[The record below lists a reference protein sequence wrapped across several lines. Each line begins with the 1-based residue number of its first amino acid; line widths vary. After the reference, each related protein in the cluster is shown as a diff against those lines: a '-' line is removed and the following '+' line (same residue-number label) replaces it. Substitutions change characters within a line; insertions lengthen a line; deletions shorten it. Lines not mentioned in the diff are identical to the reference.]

1 MNTNRLSI
9 AAALLFFGAATILSN
24 GLPIG
29 LADAHAARAKAAP
42 RSVKTATKLIRQ
54 SATQLTK
61 DYAKGRALNVCTGL
75 TAKARKSLGGGV
87 GCVTTVKRVAKLKPI
102 KKISIKKI
110 VLRRNRAWADVSGY
124 LNGNPKKRLAVAFKW
139 EGGRYRL
146 DHSLS
151 TLAGLFGR

>member
-9 AAALLFFGAATILSN
+9 AAALLFFGAATFLGN

-29 LADAHAARAKAAP
+29 TASANAAQAKAAP
-42 RSVKTATKLIRQ
+42 RSVKKATTLARQ

-75 TAKARKSLGGGV
+75 TAKARKSLGGDV
-87 GCVTTVKRVAKLKPI
+87 SCVTKVKRVAKLKAI

-110 VLRRNRAWADVSGY
+110 VFRRNRAWVDVSGY
-124 LNGNPKKRLAVAFKW
+124 INGNPKKRLAVAFKW

-151 TLAGLFGR
+151 KLTGLFGR